1 MIIPNPQRIKM
12 RIWKYFLFLQQ
23 LESRHKTKCQLTN
36 GSPHPTLLFNLNFL
50 QLECSTRYLGSK
62 IPSESPIIDLSAA
75 QLAAPAGK
83 IPRQERIQA

>member
-1 MIIPNPQRIKM
+1 MIIPNPQENKNENLEI
-12 RIWKYFLFLQQ
+12 FFVLAAT
-23 LESRHKTKCQLTN
+23 ESRHKTKCQLTN

-50 QLECSTRYLGSK
+50 QMECSTRYLGSK